1 MFVNSF
7 IDKLQN
13 RNSSSLLWRSIEGA
27 GGGINNNQ
35 KKKKK
40 ILPVIEGRLGDVHAL
55 KFSFL

>member
-1 MFVNSF
+1 MFVNPF
-7 IDKLQN
+7 IDQLQN
-13 RNSSSLLWRSIEGA
+13 RNSSSLLWRSIEGV
-27 GGGINNNQ
+27 GGEGETT

>member
-1 MFVNSF
+1 MFVNPF
-7 IDKLQN
+7 IDQLQN
-13 RNSSSLLWRSIEGA
+13 RNSSSLLWRSIEGV
-27 GGGINNNQ
+27 GGGRNNQ